1 MCPLDAVGHTNP
13 LLALSRQLLANG
25 HELRFF
31 LQTEMHEKH
40 LDACFAE
47 DNASTCVFGERG
59 EDNGL
64 EKVYKK
70 IPPYEE
76 QDESDQK
83 VGDFQL
89 YKYTMMPKV
98 FPPMLEALK
107 AYEPDLIIYDPL
119 DLMAAIA
126 SYLLSVPCVSHL
138 TLPAFNVHP
147 CEMGNDLT
155 GREVCDHV
163 RQCRTAKECNQHFI
177 DTYGFDFLANFVMGS
192 YHLITGLCVCTGI
205 KEFDPGMPECVK
217 EVYGDID
224 EDCVYVGPMLITK
237 EEGRINSL
245 NPGPKCQHQAIDEP
259 FPYDEMR
266 KHKEAGKKIIY
277 ASFGTVAASIFW
289 SIPETPKPLANEKCN
304 GKDYCR
310 PLWGRICEAFG
321 EKDDYVVILATVCE
335 DPEAL
340 KDILLPSN
348 FIVRRRCPQ
357 LDVLKVADAFITH
370 GGANSMME
378 SINAGVPMLVLPYFA
393 DQYEN
398 GRTVT
403 REGLGMHHD
412 DPVSDCTTSVLL
424 SEVKQLLEQREH
436 FALNCQRLKKS
447 LEEAG
452 GAKKAAHYI
461 EQYAASFQG
470 HKLPRES
477 NRTDVSDSDA
487 ETETETET
495 EQTLRHVL
503 LQRCATNEF
512 SNSNRSLN
520 SIEL

>member
-1 MCPLDAVGHTNP
+1 
-13 LLALSRQLLANG
+13 
-25 HELRFF
+25 
-31 LQTEMHEKH
+31 
-40 LDACFAE
+40 
-47 DNASTCVFGERG
+47 
-59 EDNGL
+59 
-64 EKVYKK
+64 
-70 IPPYEE
+70 
-76 QDESDQK
+76 
-83 VGDFQL
+83 
-89 YKYTMMPKV
+89 
-98 FPPMLEALK
+98 
-107 AYEPDLIIYDPL
+107 
-119 DLMAAIA
+119 
-126 SYLLSVPCVSHL
+126 
-138 TLPAFNVHP
+138 
-147 CEMGNDLT
+147 MG
-155 GREVCDHV
+155 
-163 RQCRTAKECNQHFI
+163 
-177 DTYGFDFLANFVMGS
+177 LANFVMGS

-357 LDVLKVADAFITH
+357 QDVLKVADAFITH

-393 DQYEN
+393 DQYDNAKMVSEQ
-398 GRTVT
+398 GV
-403 REGLGMHHD
+403 GLHYD
-412 DPVSDCTTSVLL
+412 KPLSDCTADFLASDILRLL
-424 SEVKQLLEQREH
+424 INRVTFISN
-436 FALNCQRLKKS
+436 AQRLQKS
-447 LEEAG
+447 LARAG
-452 GAKKAAHYI
+452 GAEKASRAI
-461 EQYAASFQG
+461 EDYVKNFKG
-470 HKLPRES
+470 H
-477 NRTDVSDSDA
+477 
-487 ETETETET
+487 
-495 EQTLRHVL
+495 Q
-503 LQRCATNEF
+503 
-512 SNSNRSLN
+512 
-520 SIEL
+520 